1 MGTQTM
7 KTTIEMSLLAA
18 NNILNAMEG
27 KPMIRPA
34 Y

>member
-7 KTTIEMSLLAA
+7 KTTIEMGLLAA
-18 NNILNAMEG
+18 NNILNAIEG
-27 KPMIRPA
+27 KPMMRPA